1 MNIDATFWVAISF
14 FIFFGV
20 LFYLRVPQKMNTS
33 LSENIDKIKRELEEA
48 EKLKKEA
55 KNLLS
60 SYENKIDKSKQE
72 SRKIIDI
79 ARKESEK
86 TILENTKKFHQIIEK
101 RQKNTEQKILQMK
114 KNALSDIKNLSVKI
128 AIEAVEKLIKNSLN
142 NNKLEN
148 LYNKSLQEAKISFKK
163 TKV

>member
-14 FIFFGV
+14 FIFFGI
-20 LFYLRVPQKMNTS
+20 LFYLKVPQKMNAS
-33 LSENIDKIKRELEEA
+33 LSENIDKIKKELEEA

-55 KNLLS
+55 KILLS
-60 SYENKIDKSKQE
+60 NYENRIDKSKQE

-79 ARKESEK
+79 AKKESEK
-86 TILENTKKFHQIIEK
+86 IILENTKKFYQIIEERK
-101 RQKNTEQKILQMK
+101 KNTEQKILLMK
-114 KNALSDIKNLSVKI
+114 KNALIDIKNLSVKI
-128 AIEAVEKLIKNSLN
+128 AIEAVEKLIKNSLD

>member
-33 LSENIDKIKRELEEA
+33 LSEKIDNIKRELEEA

-86 TILENTKKFHQIIEK
+86 TILENTKKFHQIIDK